1 MKADTVKIAEGVYWI
16 GVMDWDIRDYHGYTL
31 KGTTYNAFLVFGD
44 NEVAVIDNT
53 YPGSSAQLWGRIED
67 AFIQENREVKVD
79 VIIQNH
85 IEKDHSG
92 ALTEIHKRFPDA
104 PIYCSQVAING
115 LKQHY
120 PGLEDADFKAVKTGD
135 TLEVGGRTLAF
146 LDAKMLH
153 WPDSMFTLLMD
164 EGILFSNDAFGQH
177 LCFRERYDHE
187 IPEFVLMNAAQKFYA
202 NLVTPA
208 SMLVVRKLEEVKELG
223 LLDKIKMIAPSHGQI
238 WTDPA
243 KIITAYSNWATGKCR
258 DKATIIYDT
267 MHYSTRMMAHALA
280 EGLMSEGVDVIMYFM
295 HTDERS
301 EMVNDILDSKAL
313 LLGIPTLFNG
323 PYPSA
328 GDLLYYLEGLS
339 FQRTGIKR
347 LAVTFGSKGWS
358 GKAVDKVGETL
369 TKCGFDVLDKYEVNY
384 VPTSDQLD
392 NCYQI
397 GQQMAQKIKKM

>member
-1 MKADTVKIAEGVYWI
+1 
-16 GVMDWDIRDYHGYTL
+16 
-31 KGTTYNAFLVFGD
+31 
-44 NEVAVIDNT
+44 
-53 YPGSSAQLWGRIED
+53 
-67 AFIQENREVKVD
+67 
-79 VIIQNH
+79 
-85 IEKDHSG
+85 
-92 ALTEIHKRFPDA
+92 
-104 PIYCSQVAING
+104 
-115 LKQHY
+115 
-120 PGLEDADFKAVKTGD
+120 
-135 TLEVGGRTLAF
+135 
-146 LDAKMLH
+146 
-153 WPDSMFTLLMD
+153 
-164 EGILFSNDAFGQH
+164 
-177 LCFRERYDHE
+177 
-187 IPEFVLMNAAQKFYA
+187 MNAAQKFYA

-243 KIITAYSNWATGKCR
+243 RIITAYSNWATGKCR

-339 FQRTGIKR
+339 FQRTGFKR

-369 TKCGFDVLDKYEVNY
+369 TKCGFDVQDKYEVNY
-384 VPTSDQLD
+384 VPNSDQLD

-397 GQQMAQKIKKM
+397 GQEMAQKIKKM